1 MALECHLMMNLKFL
15 STRTSTYNVSSFAA
29 KVVPAG
35 RTVVRRMIDHSSS
48 VAPPRR
54 GHPPLWGLLARTPV
68 VAVVRHTME
77 WSILLPPTRP
87 NIGGNQP
94 PTTDAWHQTGA
105 CRLPASHYPFPL
117 TLISLLP

>member
-48 VAPPRR
+48 VAPPLDEVI
-54 GHPPLWGLLARTPV
+54 PLSGDFLLKLQ
-68 VAVVRHTME
+68 
-77 WSILLPPTRP
+77 WW
-87 NIGGNQP
+87 Q
-94 PTTDAWHQTGA
+94 
-105 CRLPASHYPFPL
+105 
-117 TLISLLP
+117 